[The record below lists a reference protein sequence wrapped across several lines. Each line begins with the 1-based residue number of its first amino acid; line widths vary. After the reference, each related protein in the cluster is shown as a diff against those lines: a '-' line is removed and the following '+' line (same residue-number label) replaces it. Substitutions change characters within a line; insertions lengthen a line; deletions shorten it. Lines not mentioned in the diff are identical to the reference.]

1 MKTTRFA
8 HLPKRLAGLARLC
21 CWRVDVNVKP
31 GLGSR
36 QTTAAHARAHASK
49 GMITVAAKSLTL
61 DEFRALAGTEVG
73 VSDWIEVPQAK
84 IDAFA
89 EVTGD
94 HQFIHVNPE
103 LARQTPFGTTI
114 AHGYLTLS
122 LLSVMAY
129 QAMPGI
135 KGTRMGVN
143 YGLNK
148 VRFMAPVKSGSKV
161 RGRFTIA
168 DVSQRPDGA
177 WQTTTTVT
185 VEIEGETKPA
195 LAAEWITLQY
205 VG

>member
-1 MKTTRFA
+1 MSRGA
-8 HLPKRLAGLARLC
+8 LPL
-21 CWRVDVNVKP
+21 
-31 GLGSR
+31 
-36 QTTAAHARAHASK
+36 
-49 GMITVAAKSLTL
+49 
-61 DEFRALAGTEVG
+61 EEYRALVGQEVG
-73 VSDWIEVPQAK
+73 VSDWIEVPQEK

-103 LARQTPFGTTI
+103 LAKQTPFGTTI

-148 VRFMAPVKSGSKV
+148 VRFMAPVKSGRRV
-161 RGRFTIA
+161 RGKFIIA
-168 DVSQRPDGA
+168 DVTQRPDGA
-177 WQTTTTVT
+177 WQTTVNVS

-195 LAAEWITLQY
+195 LAAEWITLAF

>member
-1 MKTTRFA
+1 MA
-8 HLPKRLAGLARLC
+8 
-21 CWRVDVNVKP
+21 N
-31 GLGSR
+31 
-36 QTTAAHARAHASK
+36 RA
-49 GMITVAAKSLTL
+49 LTL
-61 DEFRALAGTEVG
+61 DEYRAQVGQEVG
-73 VSDWIEVPQAK
+73 VSDWIDVPQAK

-103 LARQTPFGTTI
+103 LAAQTPFGTTI

-129 QAMPGI
+129 GALPGI

-148 VRFMAPVKSGSKV
+148 VRFMAPVKSGKRV
-161 RGRFTIA
+161 RGRFTLA
-168 DVSQRPDGA
+168 DVTQRPDGA
-177 WQTTTTVT
+177 WQTIVAVT
-185 VEIEGETKPA
+185 VEIDGETKPA
-195 LAAEWITLQY
+195 LAAEWITLAY